1 MTGRERSSQQLPT
14 ESRSRS
20 SLSMVRLMLRNRSA
34 LKKLMVMGPDEER
47 WVRPTRAYELPEH
60 RKGMKYCTSNEKYL
74 RPTRWCNPREPLVI
88 AMAHELGAYELS
100 DWKFAEAAY
109 WFVKTKMVPEMVPM
123 DGVSATLRRGTGTCC
138 HLTSVFVAL
147 CRAAGIKARYK
158 SFMMVLPEQL
168 TSAGRISSDQSLAT
182 QERFSRP
189 SPEAEGEACIDGKW
203 TVAHVAMR
211 PELIAK
217 GLLPIPKF
225 GEDGAGLTFS
235 LAGPVRHFESL
246 PIGSGI
252 LMKCGMPVMK
262 AAVER
267 INVTIQQKLPQGRKI
282 IEEAGGIEAYDRSAR
297 KRRQLLSGEKI
308 TEEIMRI
315 TQDTERQQVLVF
327 EEG

>member
-1 MTGRERSSQQLPT
+1 MTEQERASQQLPK
-14 ESRSRS
+14 ESRSRGR
-20 SLSMVRLMLRNRSA
+20 LSMIRLMFRNPSA

-88 AMAHELGAYELS
+88 AMANELGAYEVS
-100 DWKFAEAAY
+100 NWEFAERAY
-109 WFVKTKMVPEMVPM
+109 WFVKTKMMPEMVPM
-123 DGVSATLRRGTGTCC
+123 DGVSATLRRGTGTCY

-168 TSAGRISSDQSLAT
+168 NPGRISTGQVMAT
-182 QERFSRP
+182 QELFSRP
-189 SPEAEGEACIDGKW
+189 SPEAEGEACIDGEW

-217 GLLPIPKF
+217 GWLPIPKF

-235 LAGPVRHFESL
+235 LAGPVRHFEAVPL
-246 PIGSGI
+246 GPVI

-267 INVTIQQKLPQGRKI
+267 INVTIQQKLPQGGKI
-282 IEEAGGIEAYDRSAR
+282 IEEAGGLEAYDLSAR
-297 KRRQLLSGEKI
+297 RRRQLLSGEKI
-308 TEEIMRI
+308 TEKIMRI
-315 TQDTERQQVLVF
+315 TQDAERQQVLEF